1 MTNVRNDIIKKL
13 LEKVALGINSCNV
26 LIGKETDYGDESEKY
41 QSYVTE
47 RIQVKE
53 WLKCSLELL
62 VEVEKLLWARASYK
76 NVWLLT
82 EASEL
87 NPVHKAPL

>member
-26 LIGKETDYGDESEKY
+26 MIGKESDYEDESEKY

-62 VEVEKLLWARASYK
+62 VEVEKLL
-76 NVWLLT
+76 
-82 EASEL
+82 
-87 NPVHKAPL
+87 